1 MSDCNPSN
9 FLIGFLI
16 FMVVQNILVVST
28 TGMGDCLWGTP
39 GIREFKKAFPDT
51 SIDLIVKKDWLD
63 LFRHNP
69 HLQNVYPYQ
78 NRWYEQLF
86 LGLKL
91 LFKPKY
97 SQIFIFHANN
107 DFGRMKI
114 FLKSSPLW
122 NHQGHKWCP
131 NRFNI
136 KSMDDPSIERN
147 LHAIERRLLM
157 LREIDVGF
165 ENPQMELFF
174 SDSEISAFKKY
185 TDKNGLKDSFVVC
198 HIGASSV
205 DRLWKSKNFY
215 NLANLILKETS
226 LNIVFGG
233 NKKELEILKTLDL
246 PDSNRI
252 FFAFDMSIV
261 NYAYLLSQAS
271 ILVSNN
277 TGPMHIGYA
286 VNTPTIG
293 IFQHV
298 GNGRPDLVGPYKLD
312 KTFFPVV
319 SYLEGATRVE
329 EVWEKFQAIYQAME
343 QGKKPEVL
351 ANK

>member
-1 MSDCNPSN
+1 MTC
-9 FLIGFLI
+9 
-16 FMVVQNILVVST
+16 QNILVVST

-39 GIREFKKAFPDT
+39 GIRELKKTFPDAK
-51 SIDLIVKKDWLD
+51 IDLIVKKDWLD
-63 LFRHNP
+63 LFIHNP

-78 NRWYEQLF
+78 NRWYAQIL

-91 LFKPKY
+91 LLKPKY
-97 SQIFIFHANN
+97 SHIYIFHANN

-131 NRFNI
+131 EQFNV
-136 KSMDDPSIERN
+136 KSAEKPSAEKN

-157 LREIDVGF
+157 LKEINVAP
-165 ENPQMELFF
+165 ENPQMEMHF
-174 SDSEISAFKKY
+174 SDAEIKAFANY
-185 TDKNGLKDSFVVC
+185 TGKNGLKNPFAVC
-198 HIGASSV
+198 HIGASSA
-205 DRLWKSKNFY
+205 DRLWESKNFY

-246 PDSNRI
+246 PDSDRI

-271 ILVSNN
+271 LLVSNN

-298 GNGRPDLVGPYKLD
+298 GNGRPDLVGPFKLD
-312 KTFFPVV
+312 KTFFPIV
-319 SYLEGATRVE
+319 SYLEGTTSVE
-329 EVWEKFQAIYQAME
+329 EVWEKFQAICREME
-343 QGKKPEVL
+343 QGRQPEVL